1 MPQLQGELE
10 NVISALRFKT
20 NSRAAPHVL
29 HLDTTELQDELRN
42 SPSVPD
48 SPTAPPFHS
57 SSSTT
62 NRELQN
68 PGTLSASPGNEIQKL
83 GTRDEPVTEGE
94 TFTWSATSEDFPVLK
109 QADGTELE
117 VSDFLPPLQMAAVSP
132 STGTPP
138 PAVAGKAGH
147 TSNLHRIHRSLLRK
161 RQTSG
166 SSGKSRHHT
175 RSSQMLRQTCL
186 HHDLVIVNC
195 LR

>member
-10 NVISALRFKT
+10 NVISAMRFKI

-29 HLDTTELQDELRN
+29 HLDTRELQGDLPN
-42 SPSVPD
+42 SPSVPV
-48 SPTAPPFHS
+48 SPTRAPFDS

-62 NRELQN
+62 NRELLN
-68 PGTLSASPGNEIQKL
+68 PRTLSASPGNEIQNL
-83 GTRDEPVTEGE
+83 RTHYEPVTEGE
-94 TFTWSATSEDFPVLK
+94 TFKWSATSEDVPVLK
-109 QADGTELE
+109 QEGGTELE
-117 VSDFLPPLQMAAVSP
+117 VSGLLPPLQMAAVTH

-138 PAVAGKAGH
+138 PAVARKAGH

-166 SSGKSRHHT
+166 SSGKSRQHA
-175 RSSQMLRQTCL
+175 SFSQVLRPMCL
-186 HHDLVIVNC
+186 QHDLVTRNC